1 MRNEPD
7 RHLEVALL
15 LAASALAGFAF
26 AFAVEKV
33 RRELWARIARR
44 RFKVVRGSWPHR

>member
-15 LAASALAGFAF
+15 LAASALAGFAL
-26 AFAVEKV
+26 AFAVEKL
-33 RRELWARIARR
+33 RREVWARIARR
-44 RFKVVRGSWPHR
+44 RFTIVRGSWPRR